1 MVETALLCLAL
12 NVYHEARGEPIEGQK
27 AVAQVT
33 LNRAQYEKKNIC
45 PVVFKP
51 YQFEWANRI
60 TTAKTRREREIAADK
75 LLPDFDSEEWHTA
88 KRIATMAISGRMRD
102 IVGDADHFLNP
113 KTVKRTP
120 KFARVYEKVAVI
132 GNHTFYRSNSD

>member
-1 MVETALLCLAL
+1 MIETALLCLAL

-33 LNRAQYEKKNIC
+33 MNRAENDHKNIC

-51 YQFEWANRI
+51 YQFEWTNPI
-60 TTAKTRREREIAADK
+60 TTTKSRTDRAKAVSR
-75 LLPDFDSEEWHTA
+75 LMPDVNSEEWRTA
-88 KRIATMAISGRMRD
+88 KWIASRAISGKMVD

-113 KTVKRTP
+113 RTVKKVP
-120 KFARVYEKVAVI
+120 KFAREYDKVAVI
-132 GNHTFYRSNSD
+132 GKHTFYRSGN